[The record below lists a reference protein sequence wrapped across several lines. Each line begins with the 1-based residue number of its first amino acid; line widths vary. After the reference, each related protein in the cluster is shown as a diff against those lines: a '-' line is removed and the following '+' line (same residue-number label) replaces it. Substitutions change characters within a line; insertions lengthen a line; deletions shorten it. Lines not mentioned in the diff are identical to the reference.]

1 VAGKPAGYYVGD
13 ARQIVMKK
21 CAIEL
26 TNQIEIE
33 NIRGFLIRKVTKF
46 GNSAKVDCP
55 KEYIGQT
62 VYLVITNQKDT
73 DGTGEPED
81 QPEP

>member
-1 VAGKPAGYYVGD
+1 
-13 ARQIVMKK
+13 
-21 CAIEL
+21 
-26 TNQIEIE
+26 
-33 NIRGFLIRKVTKF
+33 VTKF

-62 VYLVITNQKDT
+62 VYLVITTPKDT
-73 DGTGEPED
+73 DRMGETEDPKD

>member
-1 VAGKPAGYYVGD
+1 
-13 ARQIVMKK
+13 MKK

-26 TNQIEIE
+26 TNRIKIE
-33 NIRGFLIRKVTKF
+33 NIQGFLIRKVTKF

-55 KEYIGQT
+55 KEYIGQI
-62 VYLVITNQKDT
+62 VYLVITNPIDT
-73 DGTGEPED
+73 DRTGETEDPED

>member
-1 VAGKPAGYYVGD
+1 
-13 ARQIVMKK
+13 MKK

-26 TNQIEIE
+26 TNRIEIE
-33 NIRGFLIRKVTKF
+33 NIQGFLIRKVTKF

-62 VYLVITNQKDT
+62 VYLVITNPKDT
-73 DGTGEPED
+73 DRSGETEDPED